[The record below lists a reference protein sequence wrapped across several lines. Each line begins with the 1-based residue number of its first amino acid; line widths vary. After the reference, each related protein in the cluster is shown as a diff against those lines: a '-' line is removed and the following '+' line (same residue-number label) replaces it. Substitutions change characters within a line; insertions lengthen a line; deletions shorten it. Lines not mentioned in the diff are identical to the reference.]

1 MNIKLNIIKLMI
13 LLKFPR
19 SLFIIKA
26 VFLSHLVGFTGL
38 EKKEGEKK
46 RKKKQKKNLRN
57 LKKSR
62 LGIFVG
68 LF

>member
-46 RKKKQKKNLRN
+46 RKKKNRKKE
-57 LKKSR
+57 
-62 LGIFVG
+62 I
-68 LF
+68 